1 MQTHT
6 KPQIEKIVLYECVEN
21 YAKEITEMAQGCEEM
36 FNGWRKDELK
46 LVYEVFNRVD
56 VTLKYIID
64 KMDPFIQKE
73 GEKIVLAEALKD
85 KPLEMTK
92 KMLDLKAQIDDLI
105 AVSFKNDMR
114 FQKARDQ
121 AFQTF
126 MNKFK
131 NTPQFIALYLDHQQ
145 KEGFRQINMP
155 EIEKMI
161 DAVIKLFC
169 CLNGR
174 DEFIEAYSVLLA
186 ERLLNKLSVNDE
198 AEEAVIK

>member
-1 MQTHT
+1 
-6 KPQIEKIVLYECVEN
+6 VLTEAVEN
-21 YAKEITEMAQGCEEM
+21 FAKDITEMTQGCEEM

-56 VTLKYIID
+56 VTLKFIID

-73 GEKIVLAEALKD
+73 GEKIVLSEALKD
-85 KPLEMTK
+85 KPLDMTQ
-92 KMLDLKAQIDDLI
+92 KMLGLKSQIDDLI

-131 NTPQFIALYLDHQQ
+131 STPQFIALYLDHQ
-145 KEGFRQINMP
+145 
-155 EIEKMI
+155 
-161 DAVIKLFC
+161 
-169 CLNGR
+169 
-174 DEFIEAYSVLLA
+174 
-186 ERLLNKLSVNDE
+186 
-198 AEEAVIK
+198 